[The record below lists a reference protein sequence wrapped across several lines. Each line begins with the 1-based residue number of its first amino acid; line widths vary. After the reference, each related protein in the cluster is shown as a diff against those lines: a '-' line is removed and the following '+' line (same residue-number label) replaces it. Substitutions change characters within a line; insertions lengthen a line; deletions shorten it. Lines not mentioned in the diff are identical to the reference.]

1 MLRHYNLE
9 HLITLYQIACKTS
22 KKQLNSRMVKTVNAV
37 FIAVFSEVQ
46 ALSVGIAC
54 SMLAVVALLLVVK
67 GAGILVLML
76 GLDARERC

>member
-9 HLITLYQIACKTS
+9 HLTTLYQIACKTS
-22 KKQLNSRMVKTVNAV
+22 KKQLNFRMVKTVNAV

-76 GLDARERC
+76 GMDARERC

>member
-9 HLITLYQIACKTS
+9 HLTTLNQIACKTS

>member
-1 MLRHYNLE
+1 MLRPYNLE
-9 HLITLYQIACKTS
+9 HLTTPYQITCKTS
-22 KKQLNSRMVKTVNAV
+22 KKQLNSRMAKTVNGV

-46 ALSVGIAC
+46 ALPVGIAC
-54 SMLAVVALLLVVK
+54 STLAMVALLLFVK